1 MMHLA
6 KHTKDLKQV
15 IFYSNTARENG
26 FYHVYV
32 DVMASRVSFK

>member
-1 MMHLA
+1 MMHLP

-15 IFYSNTARENG
+15 IFHSNTATGNC

-32 DVMASRVSFK
+32 AAMAGRVSFK